1 MALHKMAN
9 VNDNIGEV
17 ESKECVNLLYLAST
31 QGETCDPVMLLE
43 QVEAKGIPISSDI
56 NVGGDKNSRNTP
68 ESGYSYQPQPQ
79 AQLPACDSDSKV
91 DESTNATQS
100 GVTNT
105 QSDPSNRRGAESDV
119 FMNRKERVSCEEEH
133 ATKRVCPRVNCP
145 EKIVCIVTGYDSRIY
160 TIM

>member
-17 ESKECVNLLYLAST
+17 DSKECVNLLYLAST

-43 QVEAKGIPISSDI
+43 QVEAKGIPVSSDI
-56 NVGGDKNSRNTP
+56 NVGGDKSSHNTP
-68 ESGYSYQPQPQ
+68 ESGYSYPQQ
-79 AQLPACDSDSKV
+79 AQRPACDSDGKV

-100 GVTNT
+100 GATNT

-119 FMNRKERVSCEEEH
+119 FMNRKERVNCEEEH

-145 EKIVCIVTGYDSRIY
+145 EKIVCILIYDGRI
-160 TIM
+160 

>member
-145 EKIVCIVTGYDSRIY
+145 EKIVCIVTGYASRIY